1 MASNGQHS
9 KASISYLPINNFLF
23 RVNNLTRKQFKQEYE
38 IPNIPVILS
47 GVADKWKAHELWNRT
62 FFEESFKETKVIVG
76 NYEMKFKDY
85 IQYCD
90 NQEDEMP
97 LYLFDKTIF
106 DKVSAL
112 QGHFTIPEVFNE
124 DLFSDLGPDRR
135 PDYR

>member
-1 MASNGQHS
+1 M
-9 KASISYLPINNFLF
+9 K
-23 RVNNLTRKQFKQEYE
+23 NLTKKQFKQEYE
-38 IPNIPVILS
+38 IPNIPIILS
-47 GVADKWKAHELWNRT
+47 GIVDQWKAHQLWNRT
-62 FFEESFKETKVIVG
+62 FFEECFEDHRVIVG
-76 NYEMKFKDY
+76 NFEMRFKDY